1 MAPVTRIRNICFT
14 INNPTDQDYLDLK
27 GLEPQCSYLT
37 YGKEHWDPEPDQTPH
52 LQGYL
57 ELEKQV
63 RFSTF
68 KKKLPRAHFEQR
80 QGTAAQASAYCSKE
94 DKAAYVYG
102 QISAPGT
109 RTDLETL
116 ATQISSGLSRRE
128 LAEVNPVAILQ
139 YARGVD
145 ALQSLLSKP
154 RSADTPKDVSVY
166 HGSTGTGKTRTAFE
180 QHPDAY
186 MWGPEN
192 GKWFNGYDGHKVVI
206 MDEFRGQLPFGFLL
220 RLLDRY
226 PMQVETKG
234 GMVQFVADT
243 IIITSPKHP
252 ELWYSD
258 LDDCDRLSQLLRR
271 INHVVCFN
279 TVNDLGQ
286 I

>member
-1 MAPVTRIRNICFT
+1 MTAPARIRNICFT
-14 INNPTDQDYLDLK
+14 INHPTDSDYLQLK
-27 GLEPQCSYLT
+27 ALEPQCTYLT

-57 ELEKQV
+57 ELGAQV
-63 RFSTF
+63 RFNTF

-80 QGTAAQASAYCSKE
+80 IKTALQASNYCAKE
-94 DKAAYVYG
+94 DKSPVVYG

-116 ATQISSGLSRRE
+116 AAQICSGITRRE

-139 YARGVD
+139 YSRGVD
-145 ALQSLLSKP
+145 ALHALIAKP
-154 RSADTPKDVSVY
+154 RSAATAKDVSVY
-166 HGSTGTGKTRTAFE
+166 HGLTGTNKTRTAFE

-192 GKWFNGYDGHKVVI
+192 GKWFNGYDNHKVVI

-234 GMVQFVADT
+234 GMVHFVADT
-243 IIITSPKHP
+243 IVITSPKHP
-252 ELWYSD
+252 DFWYHD
-258 LDDCDRLSQLLRR
+258 LDSTDRLSQLMRR
-271 INHVVCFN
+271 IDHIVCFN
-279 TVNDLGQ
+279 TVNELGQ